1 MASLFTQSLR
11 NLKIKYKVL
20 LIFVVLLLL
29 MVDLGALNI
38 SSVFDIRQDTQ
49 RIADRLIPRLVET
62 TAIKDNLNSSILAAY
77 DYVQTG
83 DTESKQLYEQYLGD
97 ALTAQ
102 IQLFYLSSSEADFQ
116 FVDSFQEHVNGIN
129 SALSDLITTY
139 ESGAT
144 QKEIQAQLE
153 IVSQER
159 DTFAEFLRT
168 EIELKVQEESQ
179 QEREATDA
187 QVNWTM
193 INVIAVIVIALIAVI
208 LLYNFINSSITKPVQ
223 KLTQAANDIGHGR
236 FPLVNIDTRD
246 EMGLFAETFNTM
258 TQRIKATQE
267 SLQIELEKTKKL
279 DSQKTEFL
287 SIAAH
292 QLRTPMS
299 GIKWLVNMVAEG
311 DLGPVSEEATEQLLK
326 GRENIDRMIA
336 LINSLL
342 DVTQIDTETLQY
354 EFAPKDIVAVT
365 TEVFEE
371 LEHAAQEAGLHAKL
385 HAPDTQLAPVFVD
398 IDKIKM
404 ALRNV
409 IDNSIRYT
417 QKDGNVDITFT
428 QQKDTMRID
437 VKDTGYGIPENE
449 YDRMFTKFYRGTNIQ
464 TVQADGSGLGLYV
477 VKQIIDK
484 HDGDIEFTSAVGKGT
499 TFSIELPLAS
509 EDQIAQAEKEAQEAA
524 EAKENEQK
532 NAQLRAQ
539 ESAESPA
546 EKSDEKADQPA
557 NEDKTA

>member
-1 MASLFTQSLR
+1 MGGIGARTLR

-29 MVDLGALNI
+29 IVDLGALNI
-38 SSVFDIRQDTQ
+38 SSVFDIRQDTE

-83 DTESKQLYEQYLGD
+83 EPESKQLYEQYLGD

-102 IQLFYLSSSEADFQ
+102 IQLFYLSSTDADFQ
-116 FVDSFQEHVNGIN
+116 FVDSFQDHVNGIN
-129 SALSDLITTY
+129 SALSDLIATY
-139 ESGAT
+139 EAGSTEQA
-144 QKEIQAQLE
+144 IQAQLE
-153 IVSQER
+153 VVSTER
-159 DTFAEFLRT
+159 DEFAAFLNT
-168 EIELKVQEESQ
+168 EIELKVQEESL
-179 QEREATDA
+179 QEREATDDR
-187 QVNWTM
+187 VNWVM
-193 INVIAVIVIALIAVI
+193 INVIGVIVIALVAAIA
-208 LLYNFINSSITKPVQ
+208 LYSFINSSVTKPVQ
-223 KLTQAANDIGHGR
+223 ELTRAANDIGHGR

-311 DLGPVSEEATEQLLK
+311 DLGPVSEEATEQLTK
-326 GRENIDRMIA
+326 GKENIDRMIT

-354 EFAPKDIVAVT
+354 DFLPHDAVQVV

-371 LEHAAQEAGLHAKL
+371 LQHAAEEAGVKAAV
-385 HAPDTQLAPVFVD
+385 HAPESETAPIYVD
-398 IDKIKM
+398 VDKIKM
-404 ALRNV
+404 ALRNL
-409 IDNSIRYT
+409 IDNAIRYT
-417 QKDGNVDITFT
+417 QKDGTVDITLK
-428 QQKDTMRID
+428 QLRDTMQIEIT
-437 VKDTGYGIPENE
+437 DTGYGIPNNE
-449 YDRMFTKFYRGTNIQ
+449 YDRLFTKFYRGTNIQ

-477 VKQIIDK
+477 VKQIMDK
-484 HDGDIEFTSAVGKGT
+484 HDADIEFTSAVGKGT
-499 TFSIELPLAS
+499 TFTIEIPLAT
-509 EDQIAQAEKEAQEAA
+509 EEAIEKAAKEAAAAKQAMENAKTDVEAA
-524 EAKENEQK
+524 TSMNQA
-532 NAQLRAQ
+532 AT
-539 ESAESPA
+539 
-546 EKSDEKADQPA
+546 DDQTS
-557 NEDKTA
+557 EDKTA